1 MAKPTSQ
8 AAAGSSRG
16 MGFRGPSLFHQ
27 NEYISIYSLDELT
40 IFSQREVL
48 DFGSCQENHYK
59 FKLKHGALIGETKDH
74 AISCQEACM
83 LCLLVIDMLRK
94 IYRYHELE
102 RLVTNSGGQE
112 CNYLVLWRR
121 QPSPRT
127 FILRLL
133 IAIVGQMCSGNRCSR
148 LFDTTKSKETQ
159 QAGIQQIPQTRRM
172 TETKFLSIGALY
184 AKIS

>member
-1 MAKPTSQ
+1 
-8 AAAGSSRG
+8 

-40 IFSQREVL
+40 IFSQCEVL

-94 IYRYHELE
+94 VGRKRVPAILSPH
-102 RLVTNSGGQE
+102 S
-112 CNYLVLWRR
+112 
-121 QPSPRT
+121 PSKTTCPPSCA
-127 FILRLL
+127 LL
-133 IAIVGQMCSGNRCSR
+133 I
-148 LFDTTKSKETQ
+148 T
-159 QAGIQQIPQTRRM
+159 
-172 TETKFLSIGALY
+172 ALVQDMSSEY
-184 AKIS
+184 ILGRSNGFGKQL